1 MGSSPSTLTL
11 VPFMKRPL
19 ALLLAALIGCSSS
32 SSTSPQNTVNGIF
45 VGPFARTVPSG
56 QTDNCGS
63 GLVQATISQNG
74 SQVTGTFNMQNW
86 GGYGQC
92 PVLNTSGYVTGT
104 VSGSTVSIS
113 LVSNAYAPNGYTL
126 LGHIQAGSHVSV
138 TGTFN
143 ETLLGDGLQNGTFSM
158 TAQ

>member
-1 MGSSPSTLTL
+1 MKK
-11 VPFMKRPL
+11 PF

-32 SSTSPQNTVNGIF
+32 SSTGTQATVNGIF
-45 VGPFARTVPSG
+45 VGPFARTVPNG
-56 QTDNCGS
+56 TTDNCGS
-63 GLVQATISQNG
+63 GLVQATIQQTG
-74 SQVTGTFNMQNW
+74 SQLSGTFNMQDW

-92 PVLNTSGYVTGT
+92 PILNATGTVTGT
-104 VSGSTVSIS
+104 VSGSTVSIN
-113 LVSNAYAPNGYTL
+113 LVSDAYAPHGYTL
-126 LGHIQAGSHVSV
+126 LGQIQPGAHVYV